1 MNSLVTK
8 PSWTASLQAVPFWN
22 VHEGKKTELMS
33 KRAKMMLFE
42 DELEGTIG
50 SFGSDVLSLLI
61 CFEATKFVLLS
72 VFILIG
78 TICPKIWVKSMRKN
92 AKSPFPVDVLKLPN
106 LFPIFARSRASELVV
121 NSR

>member
-8 PSWTASLQAVPFWN
+8 PSWTASLQAMPFCN

-33 KRAKMMLFE
+33 KRAKMMPFE

-78 TICPKIWVKSMRKN
+78 TICPKIWAINAQECKKSI
-92 AKSPFPVDVLKLPN
+92 SG
-106 LFPIFARSRASELVV
+106 
-121 NSR
+121 